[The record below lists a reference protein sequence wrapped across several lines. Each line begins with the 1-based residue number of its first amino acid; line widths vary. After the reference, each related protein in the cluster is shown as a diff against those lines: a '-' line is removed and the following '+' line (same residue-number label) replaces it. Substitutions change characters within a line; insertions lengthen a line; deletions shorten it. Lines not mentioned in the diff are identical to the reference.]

1 MTSKKKTTLKLGD
14 EFGVKVKV
22 FCDKKGYTLTGLVK
36 RLLKEEMERDPVGK

>member
-14 EFGVKVKV
+14 ELGVKVKV

-36 RLLKEEMERDPVGK
+36 RLLREEMERDHLAK